1 MANFLTI
8 ELSHWVDLIPM
19 NHVCCT
25 SNFMVFVLFLALQ
38 LHKAFGT
45 FGFEIHHRYSNPVK
59 GILDLHWLPQKGSIQ
74 YYSAWT
80 QRDRLIN
87 RHHLTNTVDPTPK
100 RRRLNSGIDPTPPP
114 LTFAGGGNKTVLLS
128 SLGFLHYAN
137 VTVGTPG
144 LSFLVAL
151 DTGSDLFWLPCN
163 CNNCA
168 HTLVTGFGRTID
180 LNIYSPN
187 TSSTSKIV
195 HCNGTLWGQGRQ
207 CSVTQSACGYGVAYL
222 SDNTSSSGVLVE
234 EILHLQTDSSQQK
247 AVEAPIT
254 LGCGMKQ
261 TGAFLNGAAP
271 NGLFGLGMGNISVP
285 SILASKGLAANS
297 FSLCFGAD
305 GTGRI
310 DFGDKGSPDQGETP
324 FNLEQTHQTYN
335 ISLTGITV
343 GNKNIDVD
351 FTAIF
356 DSGTSFTYLNDP
368 AYKVITEN
376 FNSQAQEL
384 RIQPTVQVPFEYCYG
399 LRANQTY
406 FQNLDVNLI
415 MKGGNQFYLFN
426 PIITLSLPDS
436 SAAYCLAVVKSGD
449 VNIIGQ
455 NFMTGYRVVFDQ
467 EKMVLGWNPSDCYD
481 SKESKSKTILPVKKQ
496 KPTEV
501 SVPTSGLPEDTRE
514 NGNGTIS
521 STPDF
526 TSSTSAG
533 NYVTSSTFFCQLV
546 MVLFF
551 LYSYYLII

>member
-1 MANFLTI
+1 MGFNDMCL
-8 ELSHWVDLIPM
+8 WVGVNIIDQHI
-19 NHVCCT
+19 C
-25 SNFMVFVLFLALQ
+25 SE
-38 LHKAFGT
+38 AFGT
-45 FGFEIHHRYSNPVK
+45 FRFDIHHRYSDPVK
-59 GILDLHWLPQKGSIQ
+59 GTGLPAPLILLPTVAILPAPLILLHYRSRSPEEETKQSYSVRWDLGPVDVHPLLTCRGCWEEGTCHAATKYVLPSG
-74 YYSAWT
+74 
-80 QRDRLIN
+80 
-87 RHHLTNTVDPTPK
+87 LTKCVCV
-100 RRRLNSGIDPTPPP
+100 S
-114 LTFAGGGNKTVLLS
+114 FS
-128 SLGFLHYAN
+128 LHYAN

-168 HTLVTGFGRTID
+168 HTLLTGSGRTTD

-195 HCNGTLWGQGRQ
+195 PCNGTLCGQGRQ
-207 CSVTQSACGYGVAYL
+207 CSVAQSTCAYRVAYL
-222 SDNTSSSGVLVE
+222 SHNTSSSGVLVKD
-234 EILHLQTDSSQQK
+234 ILHLQTDSSQQK
-247 AVEAPIT
+247 AFEAPIT

-261 TGAFLNGAAP
+261 TGAFLDGAAP

-285 SILASKGLAANS
+285 SVLARKGLAANS

-305 GTGRI
+305 GIGRI
-310 DFGDKGSPDQGETP
+310 DFGDKGSLDQGETP

-384 RIQPTVQVPFEYCYG
+384 RIQPMVQVPFEYCYG
-399 LRANQTY
+399 LRVNQTY
-406 FQNLDVNLI
+406 LQILDVNLM
-415 MKGGNQFYLFN
+415 MKGGNQFYLFD
-426 PIITLSLPDS
+426 PIITLSLPDGS
-436 SAAYCLAVVKSGD
+436 TAYCLAVVKSGD

-455 NFMTGYRVVFDQ
+455 NFMTGYQVVFDR
-467 EKMVLGWNPSDCYD
+467 EKMVLGWKPSDCYD
-481 SKESKSKTILPVKKQ
+481 SKESKSKTILPINKQ
-496 KPTEV
+496 RPTEG
-501 SVPTSGLPEDTRE
+501 SGPTSGLPEDTRE
-514 NGNGTIS
+514 NGNDTIR

-533 NYVTSSTFFCQLV
+533 NYVTKSLTFFCQLV
-546 MVLFF
+546 VVLFF
-551 LYSYYLII
+551 L

>member
-1 MANFLTI
+1 MDDF
-8 ELSHWVDLIPM
+8 
-19 NHVCCT
+19 CCT
-25 SNFMVFVLFLALQ
+25 GNFMVFVLFFALL
-38 LHKAFGT
+38 LHNSSEAFGT
-45 FGFEIHHRYSNPVK
+45 FRFDIHHRYSDPVK
-59 GILDLHWLPQKGSIQ
+59 GILDLPWLPKKRSIQ

-80 QRDRLIN
+80 QRDRHIN
-87 RHHLTNTVDPTPK
+87 RHRLTSTVDATPNS
-100 RRRLNSGIDPTPPP
+100 RRLTSTIDPTPLP

-168 HTLVTGFGRTID
+168 HTLLTGSGRPTD

-195 HCNGTLWGQGRQ
+195 PCNGTLCGQGRQ
-207 CSVTQSACGYGVAYL
+207 CSVAQSACAYRVAYL
-222 SDNTSSSGVLVE
+222 SHNTSSSGVLVE
-234 EILHLQTDSSQQK
+234 DILHLQTDSSQQK
-247 AVEAPIT
+247 AFEAPIT

-261 TGAFLNGAAP
+261 TGAILNGAAP

-285 SILASKGLAANS
+285 SVLASKGLAANS

-305 GTGRI
+305 GIGRI
-310 DFGDKGSPDQGETP
+310 DFGDKGSLDQGETP

-351 FTAIF
+351 FTAIV

-384 RIQPTVQVPFEYCYG
+384 RIQPMVQVPFEYCYG
-399 LRANQTY
+399 LRVNQTY
-406 FQNLDVNLI
+406 FQILDVNLM
-415 MKGGNQFYLFN
+415 MKGGNQFYLFD
-426 PIITLSLPDS
+426 PIITLSLPDGS
-436 SAAYCLAVVKSGD
+436 TAYCLAVVKSGD

-455 NFMTGYRVVFDQ
+455 NFMTGYQVVFDR
-467 EKMVLGWNPSDCYD
+467 EKMVLGWKPSDCYD
-481 SKESKSKTILPVKKQ
+481 SKESKSKTILPINKQ
-496 KPTEV
+496 RPTEG
-501 SVPTSGLPEDTRE
+501 SGPTSGLPEDTRE
-514 NGNGTIS
+514 NGNDTIR

-533 NYVTSSTFFCQLV
+533 NYVTKSLTFFCQLV
-546 MVLFF
+546 AVLFF
-551 LYSYYLII
+551 LYSHYLIISS

>member
-1 MANFLTI
+1 MDDF
-8 ELSHWVDLIPM
+8 
-19 NHVCCT
+19 CCT
-25 SNFMVFVLFLALQ
+25 SNFMVFVLFLALK
-38 LHKAFGT
+38 LHNSSEAFGT
-45 FGFEIHHRYSNPVK
+45 FRFDLHHRYSDPVK
-59 GILDLHWLPQKGSIQ
+59 GILDLPWLPKKGSIQ

-80 QRDRLIN
+80 QRDRHIN
-87 RHHLTNTVDPTPK
+87 RHRLTSTVDTTPNS
-100 RRRLNSGIDPTPPP
+100 RRLTSAIDPTPLP

-168 HTLVTGFGRTID
+168 HTLMTGSGRPTD
-180 LNIYSPN
+180 LNIYRPN

-195 HCNGTLWGQGRQ
+195 TCNGTLCGQGRQ
-207 CSVTQSACGYGVAYL
+207 CSVAQSACGYGVTYL
-222 SDNTSSSGVLVE
+222 SHNTSSSGVLVE
-234 EILHLQTDSSQQK
+234 DILHLQTDSSQQK

-285 SILASKGLAANS
+285 SVLASKGLAANS

-310 DFGDKGSPDQGETP
+310 DFGDKGSLDQGETP

-376 FNSQAQEL
+376 DGS
-384 RIQPTVQVPFEYCYG
+384 T
-399 LRANQTY
+399 
-406 FQNLDVNLI
+406 
-415 MKGGNQFYLFN
+415 
-426 PIITLSLPDS
+426 
-436 SAAYCLAVVKSGD
+436 AYCLAVVKSGD
-449 VNIIGQ
+449 INIIGQ
-455 NFMTGYRVVFDQ
+455 NFMTGYQVVFDR
-467 EKMVLGWNPSDCYD
+467 EKMVLGWKPSDCYD
-481 SKESKSKTILPVKKQ
+481 SKESKSKTILPVNKQ
-496 KPTEV
+496 RPTEG
-501 SVPTSGLPEDTRE
+501 SGPTSGLPEDTRE
-514 NGNGTIS
+514 NGNGTIR
-521 STPDF
+521 STPEF
-526 TSSTSAG
+526 TSTSAG
-533 NYVTSSTFFCQLV
+533 NYVTRSLTFFCQLV
-546 MVLFF
+546 VVLFF
-551 LYSYYLII
+551 LYSHYLII

>member
-1 MANFLTI
+1 MDDF
-8 ELSHWVDLIPM
+8 
-19 NHVCCT
+19 CCT
-25 SNFMVFVLFLALQ
+25 GNFMVFVLFLALL
-38 LHKAFGT
+38 LHNSSEAFGT
-45 FGFEIHHRYSNPVK
+45 FRFDIHNMYSDPVK
-59 GILDLHWLPQKGSIQ
+59 GILDLPWLPKKGSIQ

-80 QRDRLIN
+80 QRDRHIN
-87 RHHLTNTVDPTPK
+87 RHRLTSTVDTTPNS
-100 RRRLNSGIDPTPPP
+100 RRLTSTIDPTPLP

-168 HTLVTGFGRTID
+168 HTLLTGSGRPTD

-195 HCNGTLWGQGRQ
+195 PCNGTLCGQGRQ
-207 CSVTQSACGYGVAYL
+207 CSVAQSACAYRVAYL
-222 SDNTSSSGVLVE
+222 SHNTSSSGVLVE
-234 EILHLQTDSSQQK
+234 DILHLQTDSSQQK
-247 AVEAPIT
+247 AFEAPIT
-254 LGCGMKQ
+254 LGCGMKH
-261 TGAFLNGAAP
+261 TGAILNGAAP

-305 GTGRI
+305 GIGRI
-310 DFGDKGSPDQGETP
+310 DFGDKGSLDQGETP

-351 FTAIF
+351 FTAIV

-368 AYKVITEN
+368 AYNVITEN

-384 RIQPTVQVPFEYCYG
+384 RIQPMVQVPFEYCYG
-399 LRANQTY
+399 LRVNQTY
-406 FQNLDVNLI
+406 FQILDVNLM
-415 MKGGNQFYLFN
+415 MKGGNQFYLFD
-426 PIITLSLPDS
+426 PIITLSLPDGS
-436 SAAYCLAVVKSGD
+436 TAYCLAVVKSGD

-455 NFMTGYRVVFDQ
+455 NFMTGYQVVFDR
-467 EKMVLGWNPSDCYD
+467 EKMVLGWKPSDCYD
-481 SKESKSKTILPVKKQ
+481 SKESKSKTILPINNQ
-496 KPTEV
+496 RPTEG
-501 SVPTSGLPEDTRE
+501 SGPTSGLPEDTRE
-514 NGNGTIS
+514 NGNDTIR

-533 NYVTSSTFFCQLV
+533 NYVTKSLTFFCQLV
-546 MVLFF
+546 VVLFF
-551 LYSYYLII
+551 LYSHYLMIISS

>member
-1 MANFLTI
+1 MDDF
-8 ELSHWVDLIPM
+8 
-19 NHVCCT
+19 CCT

-38 LHKAFGT
+38 LHNSSEAFGT
-45 FGFEIHHRYSNPVK
+45 LRFDIHHRYSDPVK
-59 GILDLHWLPQKGSIQ
+59 GILELPWLPKKGSIQ

-80 QRDRLIN
+80 QRDRDISRHRLTSTIDTTPNSRRLTSAIN
-87 RHHLTNTVDPTPK
+87 PTP
-100 RRRLNSGIDPTPPP
+100 LP
-114 LTFAGGGNKTVLLS
+114 LTFAGRGNKTVLLS

-168 HTLVTGFGRTID
+168 HTLLTGSGRPID

-195 HCNGTLWGQGRQ
+195 PCSGTLCAQGRQ
-207 CSVTQSACGYGVAYL
+207 CSVAQSACAYRVAYL
-222 SDNTSSSGVLVE
+222 SHNTSSSGVLVE
-234 EILHLQTDSSQQK
+234 DILHLQTDSTQQK

-254 LGCGMKQ
+254 FGCGMKQ
-261 TGAFLNGAAP
+261 TGAFSNGAAP
-271 NGLFGLGMGNISVP
+271 NGLFGLSMGNLSVP
-285 SILASKGLAANS
+285 SVLANKGLAANS

-305 GTGRI
+305 GIGRI
-310 DFGDKGSPDQGETP
+310 DFGDKGSLDQGETP

-343 GNKNIDVD
+343 GNKNVDVD

-376 FNSQAQEL
+376 YNSQAQEL
-384 RIQPTVQVPFEYCYG
+384 RIQPMVQVPFEYCYG

-406 FQNLDVNLI
+406 FQILDVNLM
-415 MKGGNQFYLFN
+415 MKGGNQFYLFD
-426 PIITLSLPDS
+426 PIITLSLPDGS
-436 SAAYCLAVVKSGD
+436 TAYCLAVVKSGD

-455 NFMTGYRVVFDQ
+455 NFMTGYQVVFDR
-467 EKMVLGWNPSDCYD
+467 EKMVLGWKPSNCYD
-481 SKESKSKTILPVKKQ
+481 SKESKSKTTLPVNKQ
-496 KPTEV
+496 RPTKG
-501 SVPTSGLPEDTRE
+501 SDPTSGLPEDTRE
-514 NGNGTIS
+514 NGNGIIR

-526 TSSTSAG
+526 TASTSAG
-533 NYVTSSTFFCQLV
+533 NYVTKSLTFFCQLV
-546 MVLFF
+546 VVLFF
-551 LYSYYLII
+551 LYSHYLII